1 MCHTCP
7 APGFVSILFPKIL
20 GFLGVDLQLLTHIG
34 GGVNVSGVATFD
46 GGLHPRQL
54 PFEGDDEVEVL
65 KCMSVLST

>member
-1 MCHTCP
+1 
-7 APGFVSILFPKIL
+7 
-20 GFLGVDLQLLTHIG
+20 VDLQLLTHIG